1 LGMPERYGFDVPGTE
16 TETDWPNTEVANNAA
31 TSAARET
38 RDENRLRMRLPPVID
53 VARVVGGIA

>member
-1 LGMPERYGFDVPGTE
+1 
-16 TETDWPNTEVANNAA
+16 VANNAA

-38 RDENRLRMRLPPVID
+38 RDENRLRMRLPPVVD